1 MKSNKTKK
9 RKAAFLDRDGTIN
22 KNYGYVGKIE
32 NFKFLKKSVEAIK
45 LLKKKKYLVIVISN
59 QSGIARGYF
68 SKKQV
73 IDLHVSINKILKKK
87 NTSIDR
93 FYFCDYHPKFSK
105 KKSNKL
111 LYFRKPNPGMIFKA
125 ASDFNIDLK
134 KSFFIGDQ
142 FSDYL
147 TAKRSELLFIKKK
160 YNLFS
165 TVKKALVKINKT

>member
-1 MKSNKTKK
+1 
-9 RKAAFLDRDGTIN
+9 
-22 KNYGYVGKIE
+22 
-32 NFKFLKKSVEAIK
+32 
-45 LLKKKKYLVIVISN
+45 
-59 QSGIARGYF
+59 
-68 SKKQV
+68 
-73 IDLHVSINKILKKK
+73 
-87 NTSIDR
+87 
-93 FYFCDYHPKFSK
+93 
-105 KKSNKL
+105 
-111 LYFRKPNPGMIFKA
+111 MIFKA